1 MEHADIPTEIAEAA
15 SAAADIARLR
25 MQVKEHEDVIAAARR
40 EGVIDGL
47 GRALEMTC
55 FHHGYVSKSDIR
67 AELERLRAL

>member
-40 EGVIDGL
+40 EGVIEGL
-47 GRALEMTC
+47 ERAQQILMTK
-55 FHHGYVSKSDIR
+55 GLRGIR
-67 AELERLRAL
+67 AELERLREEKPG